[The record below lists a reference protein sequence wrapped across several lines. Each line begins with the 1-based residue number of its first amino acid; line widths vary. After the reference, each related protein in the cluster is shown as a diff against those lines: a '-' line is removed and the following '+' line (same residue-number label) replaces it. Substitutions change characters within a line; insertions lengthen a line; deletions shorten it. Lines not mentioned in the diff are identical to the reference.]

1 MLSKCANPECTATFR
16 YLHQGKLYRARMPK
30 NDPRRTSFDE
40 GNSVRKPV
48 KPLEFFW
55 LCEGCA
61 QHLTLAF
68 DPQSGITVRPN
79 ASAKSAVA

>member
-1 MLSKCANPECTATFR
+1 MLCKCANPECSASFR
-16 YLHQGKLYRARMPK
+16 NLHQGKLYRARMPN
-30 NDPRRTSFDE
+30 NDQRRTSAGE
-40 GNSVRKPV
+40 GNSIRKPA
-48 KPLEFFW
+48 KQLEFFW

-79 ASAKSAVA
+79 APAKSAVA